1 MRIFSLQ
8 PKYPANRA
16 EASDCVEYMI
26 NHLEKLSEPADL
38 IVLPEYSNAPGP
50 VDTREE
56 LERIIAVST
65 PALMGAAASTA
76 RRLGSFVAVNMA
88 WDSGE
93 GLRNTTFLYGRDG
106 KLCHKYNKLHL
117 PYSEKVEL
125 ALDHS
130 YAFRDGSP
138 ELSGCVFEADGVRF
152 GFLTCY
158 DMYFSEQIEYIADFH
173 PDVIIYPSY
182 QRGERADILQAQIKL
197 CAMRCNAYT
206 VRSSYSMGISP
217 ERDNGGH
224 TMVAS
229 PDGTIICDL
238 EQDTGFVWVNV
249 DHHWKYYRANGYGQP
264 DIPNDE
270 FVGNGR
276 LFGGKAR
283 IL

>member
-1 MRIFSLQ
+1 MIIFALQ
-8 PKYPANRA
+8 PKYPATAA
-16 EASDCVEYMI
+16 ESSDCVEYMI
-26 NHLEKLSEPADL
+26 NRLDKLSEPADL

-50 VDTREE
+50 IDTREE
-56 LERIIAVST
+56 LERFAAVST
-65 PALMGAAASTA
+65 PALMGAASSAA

-88 WDSGE
+88 FDCGE

-106 KLCHKYNKLHL
+106 KLFHKYNKLHL
-117 PYSEKVEL
+117 PYSEVEL

-130 YAFRDGSP
+130 YAFRDGRP
-138 ELSGCVFEADGVRF
+138 DFSGCVAEADGVRF

-158 DMYFSEQIEYIADFH
+158 DMYFSEQIEYIADHH

-206 VRSSYSMGISP
+206 VRSSYSMGVSD
-217 ERDNGGH
+217 EHDNGGH

-238 EQDTGFVWVNV
+238 EQDTGFVWVRV
-249 DHHWKYYRANGYGQP
+249 DHRWKYFRANGYGQP

-270 FVGNGR
+270 FVSNG
-276 LFGGKAR
+276 
-283 IL
+283 ILYGRQWE